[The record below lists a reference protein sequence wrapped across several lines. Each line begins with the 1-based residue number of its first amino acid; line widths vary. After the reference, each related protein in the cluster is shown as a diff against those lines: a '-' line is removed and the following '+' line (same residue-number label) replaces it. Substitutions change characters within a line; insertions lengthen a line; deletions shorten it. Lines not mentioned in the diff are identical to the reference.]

1 MEEHGDQLA
10 VRRPPEKPVPER
22 SNKTSTV
29 STKQTVH
36 EGKYAPV
43 CETDLN

>member
-22 SNKTSTV
+22 SNKTSTFPQNKPC
-29 STKQTVH
+29 TR
-36 EGKYAPV
+36 ENAPV